1 MTMLTPRAVLCDTVA
16 GTLSSESLALL
27 QSDTS
32 FSSQCH
38 DHTGQCTAAAAAEV
52 HMQAE
57 GDSEPGPKPGLKLC
71 GAGPQSLAVMPC
83 IRKHS
88 VLQLSNNTSVRVVSK
103 LGAGGFGA
111 AYRVTKMHP
120 VPPDSCKATAT
131 AGHGNAKPAAA
142 RGGDLVVK
150 LQRGSCAR
158 EYYLLRLVTRRV
170 TLGC

>member
-1 MTMLTPRAVLCDTVA
+1 MSNALVKLIRKRKKSKDLYFSKKSTQNASNPATLRTLGPR
-16 GTLSSESLALL
+16 
-27 QSDTS
+27 
-32 FSSQCH
+32 
-38 DHTGQCTAAAAAEV
+38 
-52 HMQAE
+52 
-57 GDSEPGPKPGLKLC
+57 PKPGLKLC